1 MSKNEDNLTSTARA
15 TVLAAGRTVTTALA
29 RATVAA
35 AVIETTA
42 ISLTAAAAAAS
53 ITTNSTT
60 TSNNNTT
67 EPLEAENKFVYP
79 WYQQVIWS
87 LLFASMITIAAGGNI
102 IVIWI
107 VITHKKMRTVTNYFI
122 VNLSVA
128 DTMVS
133 LFNVLFNFIYMLNS
147 NWPFGEVCCKMSQF
161 ISVLSVT
168 SSVLTL
174 MAISIDRYLTLCDK
188 LSCLPQCMRVFSLF
202 LSFPLPKR
210 EAFFS
215 SSSSSRRRQLFNDF
229 VHLS

>member
-1 MSKNEDNLTSTARA
+1 MSNGEDNLPSTVQATATILSTVATTTASTAVGKVVTAA
-15 TVLAAGRTVTTALA
+15 TVITTTALS
-29 RATVAA
+29 V
-35 AVIETTA
+35 TA
-42 ISLTAAAAAAS
+42 STS
-53 ITTNSTT
+53 ITSNST
-60 TSNNNTT
+60 SNITIDSET
-67 EPLEAENKFVYP
+67 LEAENKFVYP

-174 MAISIDRYLTLCDK
+174 MAISIDRYLNLCNK
-188 LSCLPQCMRVFSLF
+188 LSCM
-202 LSFPLPKR
+202 
-210 EAFFS
+210 
-215 SSSSSRRRQLFNDF
+215 
-229 VHLS
+229 